1 MTPSVKAPQDDY
13 LEAFKER
20 LRDPEVQRYLA
31 SPLFPVT
38 TPDEKS
44 SPPRPSLY
52 TLYRAWVD
60 RLASDPELQRL
71 QRWMVSPLVATTSS
85 GPDSAPRHETP
96 TPDPSTKPGPTGPES
111 V

>member
-38 TPDEKS
+38 TPDIS
-44 SPPRPSLY
+44 SEP
-52 TLYRAWVD
+52 A
-60 RLASDPELQRL
+60 
-71 QRWMVSPLVATTSS
+71 
-85 GPDSAPRHETP
+85 HKTP
-96 TPDPSTKPGPTGPES
+96 TPGPSGMFGQSDPDHE
-111 V
+111 